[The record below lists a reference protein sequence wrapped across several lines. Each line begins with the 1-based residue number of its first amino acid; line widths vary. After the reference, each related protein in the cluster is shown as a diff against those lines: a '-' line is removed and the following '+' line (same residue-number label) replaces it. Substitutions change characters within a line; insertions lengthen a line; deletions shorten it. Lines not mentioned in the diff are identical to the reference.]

1 MGVDEWSG
9 NMSMEERKREG
20 TGDGVKI
27 LRERVSSD
35 EDIGRSRLFED
46 DGTTGLENT
55 VLSGVA
61 VVRNSEEN
69 LGVGCIVVNGTSELL
84 LMGSSAVKVN
94 VGSMVGST
102 TNVLLKGRPEVAD
115 GIREVSGVSRS
126 LVKSGTVLV
135 GTSIKIVEESSGGRL
150 GSMEVWNR
158 VVVTIPELIVGAKED
173 SVSSKVESEAVSG
186 KRISELIAGAR
197 EESVISGVENM
208 GVSGKR
214 ISELIIIG
222 LSEVSVSN

>member
-1 MGVDEWSG
+1 M
-9 NMSMEERKREG
+9 K
-20 TGDGVKI
+20 
-27 LRERVSSD
+27 
-35 EDIGRSRLFED
+35 
-46 DGTTGLENT
+46 
-55 VLSGVA
+55 
-61 VVRNSEEN
+61 
-69 LGVGCIVVNGTSELL
+69 C
-84 LMGSSAVKVN
+84 
-94 VGSMVGST
+94 
-102 TNVLLKGRPEVAD
+102 
-115 GIREVSGVSRS
+115 
-126 LVKSGTVLV
+126 GTVLV
-135 GTSIKIVEESSGGRL
+135 GTSIKTVEESSGGRL

-222 LSEVSVSN
+222 PSEVSVSN